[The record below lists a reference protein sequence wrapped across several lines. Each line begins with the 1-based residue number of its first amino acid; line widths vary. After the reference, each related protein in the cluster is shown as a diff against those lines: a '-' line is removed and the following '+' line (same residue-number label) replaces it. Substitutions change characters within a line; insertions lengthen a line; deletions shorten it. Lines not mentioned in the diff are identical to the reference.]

1 MSLKWLLS
9 TAEIVRLI
17 GVGFEGVT
25 EFEGKKLEAKVNEPK
40 IYVYCRKISEYLYL
54 HIPSSKPKI
63 GESECFGV

>member
-40 IYVYCRKISEYLYL
+40 I
-54 HIPSSKPKI
+54 
-63 GESECFGV
+63 